1 MKEKTYNFKLYFVI
15 LIFVCI
21 GAFLVYVLAFKD
33 PSNLVYIKVSD
44 LQEKIKNKD
53 SFILVVSQTGCSHC
67 EQYLPE
73 LDRTLD
79 EYDLQANVINL
90 TNLKDEEE
98 NTLKQMISYTGTP
111 TTYFFIDGQEKTT
124 LNRFVGYASKD
135 KLVERLQT
143 LGYIE

>member
-1 MKEKTYNFKLYFVI
+1 M
-15 LIFVCI
+15 
-21 GAFLVYVLAFKD
+21 
-33 PSNLVYIKVSD
+33 VYIKVSD